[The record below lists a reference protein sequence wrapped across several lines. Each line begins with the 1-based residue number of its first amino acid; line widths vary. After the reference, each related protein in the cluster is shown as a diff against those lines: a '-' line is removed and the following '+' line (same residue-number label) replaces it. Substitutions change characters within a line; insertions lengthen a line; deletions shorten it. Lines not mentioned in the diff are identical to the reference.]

1 MTELAIKN
9 RIALLE
15 ARRKDNRRI
24 INKLKRQLRQIQK
37 NTVQND

>member
-24 INKLKRQLRQIQK
+24 IDKLKRQLRQIQK